1 MQTTQTSQPQNSALL
16 IQDRDS
22 LNSAFLGVLTL
33 AREVGVNSAFRLL
46 ELRGGVFCP
55 QDQSLIE
62 LELRDYFVNSDMPAL
77 LALDGQT
84 LSILYGL
91 AARAAMHRALEVE
104 HAHRAFRVQAQAIV
118 SQEEA

>member
-16 IQDRDS
+16 IQDAATQ
-22 LNSAFLGVLTL
+22 NQVFQGMLTL
-33 AREVGVNSAFRLL
+33 AREVGRNSAFRIL

-62 LELRDYFVNSDMPAL
+62 LEIRDYFVNSHMPAL
-77 LALDGQT
+77 LSLEGNT
-84 LSILYGL
+84 LAILYEL

-104 HAHRAFRVQAQAIV
+104 RAHRAFRVKAQAIV

>member
-1 MQTTQTSQPQNSALL
+1 MQTTQTSQPQNGALL
-16 IQDRDS
+16 IQDAATQNQVFKGILS
-22 LNSAFLGVLTL
+22 L

-62 LELRDYFVNSDMPAL
+62 LEIRDYFVNSHMPAL
-77 LALDGQT
+77 LSLEGDT
-84 LSILYGL
+84 LAILYGL
-91 AARAAMHRALEVE
+91 AARACMHRALEVE
-104 HAHRAFRVQAQAIV
+104 HERRAFRVKAHEIV

>member
-1 MQTTQTSQPQNSALL
+1 MNKPST
-16 IQDRDS
+16 IQDAATQNEVFQGILS
-22 LNSAFLGVLTL
+22 L

-46 ELRGGVFCP
+46 ELRGGTFCP

-62 LELRDYFVNSDMPAL
+62 LELRDYFVNSHLPAL
-77 LALDGQT
+77 LDFDGQT

-104 HAHRAFRVQAQAIV
+104 HANRALRVQAKAII